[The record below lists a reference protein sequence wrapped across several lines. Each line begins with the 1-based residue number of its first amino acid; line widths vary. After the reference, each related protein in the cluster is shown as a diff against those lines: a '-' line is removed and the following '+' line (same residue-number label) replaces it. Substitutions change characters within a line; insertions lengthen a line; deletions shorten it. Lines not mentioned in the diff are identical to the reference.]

1 MKGHN
6 VNTEGRYGGMIM
18 NGERLLVNEGRDVE
32 DLRDEGLV
40 ALFVEDRNED
50 AFNEL
55 INRYSDKVYR
65 LAYRLTGD
73 PRDAE
78 EVLQEVF
85 IILSEK
91 LPSFRREA
99 KFSTWLYRVASNAAY
114 MYLRSSARYRDRNV
128 SLEDY
133 KPYNDYGLIEGVKE
147 KDFSSAPDSK
157 LLGREGAE
165 LIHKAI
171 QELPPDYRIVF
182 HMKDIEGMTS
192 KEIAGALGLSVPAV
206 KSRALRARLFLR
218 DKLSDYFYEWKNE

>member
-6 VNTEGRYGGMIM
+6 VNTEERHGGVIM
-18 NGERLLVNEGRDVE
+18 NAEYLLSDGHDIE
-32 DLRDEGLV
+32 DLRDEELV

-65 LAYRLTGD
+65 LAYRLTSD
-73 PRDAE
+73 PKDAE

-91 LPSFRREA
+91 LSSFRSEA

-114 MYLRSSARYRDRNV
+114 MFLRNSSRYRDRNI

-133 KPYNDYGLIEGVKE
+133 KPYNDYGMIEGVRE
-147 KDFSSAPDSK
+147 KDFSDAPDSK

-165 LIHKAI
+165 LIDKAI

-182 HMKDIEGMTS
+182 HMKDVEGMTS
-192 KEIAGALGLSVPAV
+192 KEIAEALGLTVPAV

-218 DKLSDYFYEWKNE
+218 DKLSDYFYEWRNK